1 MFHKIIKFF
10 STYPKDN
17 RTEEE
22 KEFLEITKQIK
33 NRLHCL
39 KEYGNGSIR
48 VKINDLFNSYSKPP
62 YDGYYAYFETF
73 NNKRA
78 ILEIISLIYPVYDD
92 VRERQ
97 KKEINDIIKSSKS
110 YHLGVLREDMEEV
123 ENERKKDWV
132 DFIKLMSETPIMSF
146 SSFRYIHRGDTESTA
161 RHLLTLEDLKIKE
174 KYPVNIDRF
183 IEIVDNGEHIKF

>member
-10 STYPKDN
+10 SKSPIDN
-17 RTEEE
+17 RTDEE

-33 NRLHCL
+33 NRLCCI
-39 KEYGNGSIR
+39 KQYNDGSIR

-62 YDGYYAYFETF
+62 YDGYYGYFETF
-73 NNKRA
+73 NDKRA

-92 VRERQ
+92 VREKR
-97 KKEINDIIKSSKS
+97 KKEI
-110 YHLGVLREDMEEV
+110 
-123 ENERKKDWV
+123 KDWE

-174 KYPVNIDRF
+174 KYPVNIERF
-183 IEIVDNGEHIKF
+183 IEMVDNGEHLKL